1 MSAQHLASV
10 APEIIAFYTSA
21 FDEAERLSGTAEG
34 ALELVRTRE
43 LLGRYLPPPPAS
55 VVDVGGGTGAHARW
69 LVQDGY
75 RVHLVDPVE
84 RHLVQAEQA
93 GCTVE
98 LGEAGALTA
107 RDGSYDVV
115 LLLGPLYHLPDRED
129 RRRALSEA
137 YRVVRPGGLVVAAA
151 INRYA
156 SLFDTAASTHLAHE
170 PVQAAVE
177 RIVATG
183 VHDGRKGFTVS
194 NFHTA
199 PELVDELAAVGLFD
213 VAVHGIEG
221 PGWAALRAVEQHT
234 GAALFDSP
242 LFTAALA
249 AARIAESY
257 PELLAACSH
266 LLAVGHRP

>member
-1 MSAQHLASV
+1 MSAQHLAGV
-10 APEIIAFYTSA
+10 APEIIAFYTSS

-34 ALELVRTRE
+34 VLELVRTRE
-43 LLGRYLPPPPAS
+43 LLGRCLPPPPAR
-55 VVDVGGGTGAHARW
+55 VLDVGGGTGAHARW

-75 RVHLVDPVE
+75 QVHLVDPVE
-84 RHLVQAEQA
+84 RHLAQAQQT

-107 RDGSYDVV
+107 GDASYDVV
-115 LLLGPLYHLPDRED
+115 LLLGPLYHLPDRND
-129 RRRALSEA
+129 RRQALREA
-137 YRVVRPGGLVVAAA
+137 YRVVRPGGLVAAAA

-156 SLFDTAASTHLAHE
+156 SLFDTTATTHLAHP

-177 RIVATG
+177 HILATG

-194 NFHTA
+194 AFHTA
-199 PELVDELAAVGLFD
+199 PELVDELAAAGLVD

-234 GAALFDSP
+234 GTALFDSP

-249 AARIAESY
+249 AARIAESH
-257 PELLAACSH
+257 PDLLAAGSH